1 MLDKKK
7 FLELLTDTGYD
18 FILHNHKALFSV
30 DDSSK
35 YRGNIKG
42 SHTKNLFLKNKK
54 NNFFLFS
61 CEEQTNIDLREIS
74 KSLALGNLSFAKSE
88 YLGNLLGIKPGS
100 VTPFAL
106 LNNLENNIDFY
117 LEEKLYNSDYVNFH
131 PLTNTSTIT
140 IKTVK
145 FVKFMIENKKKIHI
159 FSSSDKK
166 ILKTHG

>member
-1 MLDKKK
+1 MLDREK
-7 FLELLTDTGYD
+7 FLEFLTDAGYD
-18 FILHNHKALFSV
+18 FILHDHKALFSV
-30 DDSSK
+30 EDSNK

-61 CEEQTNIDLREIS
+61 CEEQTNINLKEIS
-74 KSLALGNLSFAKSE
+74 KSLVLGNLSFAKSE
-88 YLGNLLGIKPGS
+88 YLENLLGIKPGS

-106 LNNLENNIDFY
+106 LNNIENNIDFY
-117 LEEKLYNSDYVNFH
+117 LEDKLYNSDYVNFH

-140 IKTVK
+140 IETVK
-145 FVKFMIENKKKIHI
+145 FVRFMIENNKKIHI